1 MIATKVKAGALQLTL
16 FIVVVIALLLASFLI
31 FVHTYT
37 QFNVQSD
44 FVIETV
50 QDANNGIQHTLYTH
64 VPLNDSLSF
73 QHNAEDYKTLKIT
86 RTYWG
91 FFEKVFSEASIK
103 NYKFEKVALI
113 GGKQPKLNRT
123 ALFLEDNNKPLVV
136 VGKTKIGG
144 LAYLPE
150 RGIKTGHISGHSYYG
165 DRLVHG
171 SIRKSSQ
178 FPKVSSE
185 LIEHLKNISTEEWA
199 NFIDISKSQ
208 TFKNSFFEPLQLVY
222 SPDEI
227 YLEDISLIGHIMVQS
242 HTAIVVRSS
251 SNLKDIVL
259 MAPKIEI
266 EDNVIGTFQVIASE
280 SITVGN
286 NCKMNYPSALV
297 VYNDGTVIPREHE
310 KLDFKN
316 NAITIDT
323 GTTINGVVFW
333 NVTSMARNYEPQILI
348 NENAVVNGEVFC
360 NSNLELKG
368 SVNGTIYTSN
378 FVAKQSGSIY
388 QNHIYN
394 GTVSIDG
401 LPQEY
406 IGLPFETS
414 KKGIMKWLY

>member
-50 QDANNGIQHTLYTH
+50 QDANNGILHTLRTH

-73 QHNAEDYKTLKIT
+73 QPNAEDYKTLKIT

-91 FFEKVFSEASIK
+91 FFEKVFSGASIK

-113 GGKQPKLNRT
+113 GGTQPKLNRT
-123 ALFLEDNNKPLVV
+123 ALFLEDNNRPLVV
-136 VGKTKIGG
+136 VGNTKIEG

-150 RGIKTGHISGHSYYG
+150 RGIKTGNISGHSYYG
-165 DRLVHG
+165 DRLVYG
-171 SIRKSSQ
+171 ITRKSNQ
-178 FPKVSSE
+178 FPKVPSE
-185 LIEHLKNISTEEWA
+185 LIEHLKNINSEEQA
-199 NFIDISKSQ
+199 IFIDISKTQ
-208 TFKNSFFEPLQLVY
+208 TFKNSFFEPLQVVY

-227 YLEDISLIGHIMVQS
+227 RLEDLSLIGHIMVQS
-242 HTAIVVRSS
+242 QTAIVVGAS

-259 MAPKIEI
+259 MAPKVVI
-266 EDNVIGTFQVIASE
+266 EDNVIGAFQVIASE
-280 SITVGN
+280 AITVSN
-286 NCKMNYPSALV
+286 NCKLTYPSALI
-297 VYNDGTVIPREHE
+297 VYDDGTVTPREQE
-310 KLDFKN
+310 KSDSKN

-348 NENAVVNGEVFC
+348 NEHAVVNGEVFC

-368 SVNGTIYTSN
+368 TVNGTIYTSN

-406 IGLPFETS
+406 VGLPFETS

>member
-16 FIVVVIALLLASFLI
+16 FIVIVIALLLASFLI

-50 QDANNGIQHTLYTH
+50 ENANNGIQHTLRTH

-73 QHNAEDYKTLKIT
+73 QPNAEDYKTLKIK

-91 FFEKVFSEASIK
+91 FFEKVFSRASIK

-136 VGKTKIGG
+136 VGNTKIEG

-150 RGIKTGHISGHSYYG
+150 RGIKTGNISGHSYYG
-165 DRLVHG
+165 DRLVYG
-171 SIRKSSQ
+171 STRKSNQ
-178 FPKVSSE
+178 FPKVPSE
-185 LIEHLKNISTEEWA
+185 LLENLKNINPEEQA
-199 NFIDISKSQ
+199 TFIDISKTQ
-208 TFKNSFFEPLQLVY
+208 TFNNSFFQPLQIVY

-227 YLEDISLIGHIMVQS
+227 RLEDLSLIGHIMVQS
-242 HTAIVVRSS
+242 QTAIVVGAS

-259 MAPKIEI
+259 MAPKVEI
-266 EDNVIGTFQVIASE
+266 EDNVIGAFQVIASE
-280 SITVGN
+280 AITVGN
-286 NCKMNYPSALV
+286 NCKLTYPSALV
-297 VYNDGTVIPREHE
+297 VYDDGSVIPREQE
-310 KLDFKN
+310 KMDSKN
-316 NAITIDT
+316 SAITIDT
-323 GTTINGVVFW
+323 GTSINGVVFW
-333 NVTSMARNYEPQILI
+333 NVTSMARNYQPQILI
-348 NENAVVNGEVFC
+348 NEHAVVNGEVFC

-368 SVNGTIYTSN
+368 TVNGTIYTSN

-394 GTVSIDG
+394 GIVSIDG

-406 IGLPFETS
+406 VGLPFETS